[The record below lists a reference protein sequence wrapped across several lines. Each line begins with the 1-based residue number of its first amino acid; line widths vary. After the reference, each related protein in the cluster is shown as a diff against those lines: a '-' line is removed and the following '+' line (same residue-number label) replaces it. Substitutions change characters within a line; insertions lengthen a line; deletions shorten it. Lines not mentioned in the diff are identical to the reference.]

1 MGPHQICRA
10 AVRRPLRHALLVTTA
25 LCSVSALALFSPD
38 LALAQTRGGNGGSG
52 AAFTGGPGGGYEQNG
67 GNGAAG
73 NNGGGGGGPGA
84 AGTLGGLPGNND
96 SGGGGAGG
104 VNGTTAA
111 AMPVGSFNG
120 GNGGNATPA
129 VNATT
134 AHGGGGGG
142 GGYGV
147 VLTTAG
153 PHATTAGQ
161 VFTGG
166 NGGAANGTVN
176 PGIGGDGGG
185 GLLLQAGGT
194 FTNVAGASLIG
205 GTSGATPSVTSCFL
219 LCNLGGDGLTTSNY
233 VGTTF
238 AATVTNAGAITG
250 GAGGTLAATPGVTP
264 RSTFAASYF
273 GGTGVS
279 LLGGGS
285 VTNTATGV
293 ITGGIGG
300 AGFGGTATLGPG
312 VAGFGGAGV
321 LMSGGG
327 LVTNDGQI
335 TGGAGPGGTVHA
347 PGARPGDQFGNGQ
360 NSFAGGSGGIGVG
373 GGTPPGSIVNNLSGV
388 IAGGRGGDGTNGI
401 ANPTTPQ
408 AAAGAGGSGG
418 TGAAISSGSILNFG
432 QILGGAAGAGANA
445 TVAGQVG
452 GSDPFNSG
460 GIGVVLNGIFFQSA
474 TMSLDNRSTGVITG
488 GTGSTPG
495 TSGAGAA
502 GARGGDGG
510 FGVDARKPVTGTLTI
525 LNSGQISGGNGAAGS
540 AGTPNGA
547 NGLGGVGIQM
557 LLDGTITT
565 SGAISGGLN
574 GDGVTRANAIT
585 FLAGVHTLTLQTGAT
600 FAGNVVVDTAAT
612 SNAGVS
618 ASNTLDLDGAGTG
631 TISLPQ
637 FQNFGHLT
645 QTSGSGGT
653 WTLNGAG
660 AVTLDTTVSA
670 GTMVLGAGAVLTS
683 PNVNLLT
690 GGTLSLSTAALANDA
705 LNINGGTLQVTGITL
720 NFLPNTIS
728 YGANGGTFDIVTAAN
743 TFSISQALAGAGSLT
758 KIGAGTLALT
768 GDNTYSGGTTISAGT
783 LQLGNG
789 GTTGSVAGNILNNAI
804 LAFNRSNALTF
815 GGVISGTGAVQ
826 QNGAGTTVL
835 TANNTYTGGTTINAG
850 TLQFGNGGTAGSIVG
865 NVLNNG
871 ALAFNRS
878 DAVTFGGVISGT
890 GALQQNGAGS
900 TNLTATNIYTGATTV
915 NAGTLLVNGS
925 IATSSGVTVNSGG
938 TLGGTGALPQTT
950 INGGTLSPGNSIGTI
965 SIGGSL
971 SFVGAGNYIVEVAP
985 ANADRTNVTGAPGTA
1000 SLGGTLRAVGT
1011 GGSYTIGTR
1020 YTVLNATGGIS
1031 GTFGSLVISGNFGAT
1046 RPHIEY
1052 DANNV
1057 YLVLDQGLI
1066 TPFLVGGT
1074 PNQRAVAGAIDT
1086 ALTGG
1091 SQAAPFLA
1099 LFGLTAAQLP
1109 GALDQLSGEVHVS
1122 TAGVLA
1128 DESRYMRDAV
1138 LGRLRQASYGGNAS
1152 MASLSV
1158 GGPVA
1163 AFADGELD
1171 SALAYGKSPI
1181 VTKAPRMVAPSY
1193 DVTFWAQGFGARGRF
1208 ETDGNAATVRRDL
1221 AGFISGVDARVGGN
1235 GRLGVAAGYTGS
1247 KNALDGRGTAD
1258 VETAHIAGYGGW
1270 SFGAFNLRAGGAYA
1284 FHSIGTDRLIA
1295 FPGFFDRTT
1304 ANYDGHTGQIFG
1316 ELGYGFAFGNVAIE
1330 PFAGAAWV
1338 RVKTDAA
1345 AERGGLAALNVA
1357 GTTFETGYA
1366 TLGIRAAGMIPLGHD
1381 MVLIPRGTLAWQ
1393 HAFDNVTPAGVL
1405 AFQAA
1410 PVPFTI
1416 AGVPI
1421 ARDSLLAEAGLD
1433 LAIGRNAT
1441 LGISYVGQHARNVQD
1456 HAAKGK
1462 FSWKF

>member
-1 MGPHQICRA
+1 MRA
-10 AVRRPLRHALLVTTA
+10 CP
-25 LCSVSALALFSPD
+25 PD
-38 LALAQTRGGNGGSG
+38 
-52 AAFTGGPGGGYEQNG
+52 
-67 GNGAAG
+67 
-73 NNGGGGGGPGA
+73 
-84 AGTLGGLPGNND
+84 
-96 SGGGGAGG
+96 
-104 VNGTTAA
+104 
-111 AMPVGSFNG
+111 
-120 GNGGNATPA
+120 
-129 VNATT
+129 
-134 AHGGGGGG
+134 
-142 GGYGV
+142 
-147 VLTTAG
+147 
-153 PHATTAGQ
+153 
-161 VFTGG
+161 
-166 NGGAANGTVN
+166 
-176 PGIGGDGGG
+176 
-185 GLLLQAGGT
+185 
-194 FTNVAGASLIG
+194 
-205 GTSGATPSVTSCFL
+205 
-219 LCNLGGDGLTTSNY
+219 
-233 VGTTF
+233 
-238 AATVTNAGAITG
+238 
-250 GAGGTLAATPGVTP
+250 
-264 RSTFAASYF
+264 
-273 GGTGVS
+273 
-279 LLGGGS
+279 
-285 VTNTATGV
+285 
-293 ITGGIGG
+293 
-300 AGFGGTATLGPG
+300 
-312 VAGFGGAGV
+312 
-321 LMSGGG
+321 
-327 LVTNDGQI
+327 
-335 TGGAGPGGTVHA
+335 
-347 PGARPGDQFGNGQ
+347 
-360 NSFAGGSGGIGVG
+360 
-373 GGTPPGSIVNNLSGV
+373 
-388 IAGGRGGDGTNGI
+388 
-401 ANPTTPQ
+401 
-408 AAAGAGGSGG
+408 
-418 TGAAISSGSILNFG
+418 
-432 QILGGAAGAGANA
+432 
-445 TVAGQVG
+445 
-452 GSDPFNSG
+452 
-460 GIGVVLNGIFFQSA
+460 
-474 TMSLDNRSTGVITG
+474 
-488 GTGSTPG
+488 
-495 TSGAGAA
+495 
-502 GARGGDGG
+502 
-510 FGVDARKPVTGTLTI
+510 
-525 LNSGQISGGNGAAGS
+525 
-540 AGTPNGA
+540 
-547 NGLGGVGIQM
+547 
-557 LLDGTITT
+557 
-565 SGAISGGLN
+565 
-574 GDGVTRANAIT
+574 
-585 FLAGVHTLTLQTGAT
+585 
-600 FAGNVVVDTAAT
+600 
-612 SNAGVS
+612 
-618 ASNTLDLDGAGTG
+618 NTLNLDGAGTG

-653 WTLNGAG
+653 WTLTGAG

-705 LNINGGTLQVTGITL
+705 LNINGGTLQVTGIAL
-720 NFLPNTIS
+720 NSLPNTIA
-728 YGANGGTFDIVTAAN
+728 YGANGGTFDIVAAAN

-789 GTTGSVAGNILNNAI
+789 GTTGSLAGNILNNAI

-826 QNGAGTTVL
+826 QNGAGTTIL
-835 TANNTYTGGTTINAG
+835 TADNTYTGGTTINAG
-850 TLQFGNGGTAGSIVG
+850 TLQLGNGGTAGSIVG

-871 ALAFNRS
+871 TLAFNRS

-900 TNLTATNIYTGATTV
+900 TNLTAANTYTGATTV

-938 TLGGTGALPQTT
+938 TLGGTGALPQVT
-950 INGGTLSPGNSIGTI
+950 INGGTLSPGNSIGTV

-1000 SLGGTLRAVGT
+1000 SLGGTLRAVGL
-1011 GGSYTIGTR
+1011 GGTYTVGTR
-1020 YTVLNATGGIS
+1020 YTVLNASGGIS
-1031 GTFGSLVISGNFGAT
+1031 GTFGSLAISGNFGTT

-1057 YLVLDQGLI
+1057 YLVLDQGAI
-1066 TPFLVGGT
+1066 SPFLVGGT
-1074 PNQRAVAGAIDT
+1074 PNQRAVAGAVDT
-1086 ALTGG
+1086 ALLGG
-1091 SQAAPFLA
+1091 NQAAPFVA
-1099 LFGLTAAQLP
+1099 LFGLTSAQLP

-1138 LGRLRQASYGGNAS
+1138 LGRLRQASYGGNTS

-1163 AFADGELD
+1163 AFANGELD

-1208 ETDGNAATVRRDL
+1208 ETDGNAATLRRDL
-1221 AGFISGVDARVGGN
+1221 AGFISGVDTRIGSN

-1270 SFGAFNLRAGGAYA
+1270 NFGAFNLRAGGAYA
-1284 FHSIGTDRLIA
+1284 FHSIATDRLIA

-1304 ANYDGHTGQIFG
+1304 ANYDGHTGQVFG

-1357 GTTFETGYA
+1357 GTSFETGYA
-1366 TLGIRAAGMIPLGHD
+1366 TLGIRAASMIPLGHD

-1421 ARDSLLAEAGLD
+1421 ARDSLLAEAGFD

-1441 LGISYVGQHARNVQD
+1441 LGISYVGQHASNVQD

>member
-1 MGPHQICRA
+1 MRA
-10 AVRRPLRHALLVTTA
+10 ATA
-25 LCSVSALALFSPD
+25 DWARV
-38 LALAQTRGGNGGSG
+38 
-52 AAFTGGPGGGYEQNG
+52 
-67 GNGAAG
+67 
-73 NNGGGGGGPGA
+73 
-84 AGTLGGLPGNND
+84 
-96 SGGGGAGG
+96 
-104 VNGTTAA
+104 
-111 AMPVGSFNG
+111 
-120 GNGGNATPA
+120 
-129 VNATT
+129 
-134 AHGGGGGG
+134 
-142 GGYGV
+142 
-147 VLTTAG
+147 
-153 PHATTAGQ
+153 
-161 VFTGG
+161 
-166 NGGAANGTVN
+166 
-176 PGIGGDGGG
+176 
-185 GLLLQAGGT
+185 QAG
-194 FTNVAGASLIG
+194 A
-205 GTSGATPSVTSCFL
+205 
-219 LCNLGGDGLTTSNY
+219 LGD
-233 VGTTF
+233 
-238 AATVTNAGAITG
+238 
-250 GAGGTLAATPGVTP
+250 
-264 RSTFAASYF
+264 
-273 GGTGVS
+273 
-279 LLGGGS
+279 LGQI
-285 VTNTATGV
+285 VNNATGV
-293 ITGGIGG
+293 I
-300 AGFGGTATLGPG
+300 
-312 VAGFGGAGV
+312 
-321 LMSGGG
+321 
-327 LVTNDGQI
+327 
-335 TGGAGPGGTVHA
+335 
-347 PGARPGDQFGNGQ
+347 R
-360 NSFAGGSGGIGVG
+360 
-373 GGTPPGSIVNNLSGV
+373 
-388 IAGGRGGDGTNGI
+388 GGRGGDGTNGI
-401 ANPTTPQ
+401 VNATSPH
-408 AAAGAGGSGG
+408 AAAGAGGAGGFGVSIISGN
-418 TGAAISSGSILNFG
+418 ILNFG
-432 QILGGAAGAGANA
+432 QIAGGAAGTGANA

-460 GIGVVLNGIFFQSA
+460 GTAVELRGIFFQSL
-474 TMSLDNRSTGVITG
+474 TMSLDNRATGMITG
-488 GTGSTPG
+488 GAGSTPG

-502 GARGGDGG
+502 GAKGGDGG
-510 FGVDARKPVTGTLTI
+510 LGVDARQPVTGTLTI

-557 LLDGTITT
+557 LGDGTIATG
-565 SGAISGGLN
+565 GAISGGLN
-574 GDGVTRANAIT
+574 GDGVTRARAIT
-585 FLAGVHTLTLQTGAT
+585 FLSGVHTLTLQTGAT
-600 FAGNVVVDTAAT
+600 FTGNVVVDTAAT
-612 SNAGVS
+612 SNAAVS
-618 ASNTLDLDGAGTG
+618 ASNTLALDGAGTG
-631 TISLPQ
+631 TIALPQ

-705 LNINGGTLQVTGITL
+705 LNINGGTLQVTGIAL
-720 NFLPNTIS
+720 NTLPNTIA
-728 YGANGGTFDIVTAAN
+728 YGANGGTFDIVAAAN
-743 TFSISQALAGAGSLT
+743 TFSISQALAGAGALT
-758 KIGAGTLALT
+758 KTGAGTLALT

-789 GTTGSVAGNILNNAI
+789 GTTGSVVGNILNNAI
-804 LAFNRSNALTF
+804 LAFNRSNTLTF
-815 GGVISGTGAVQ
+815 GGVISGTGAVHQ
-826 QNGAGTTVL
+826 DGAGTTIL
-835 TANNTYTGGTTINAG
+835 TADNTYTGGTTINAG
-850 TLQFGNGGTAGSIVG
+850 TLQLGNGGTGGSIAG

-871 ALAFNRS
+871 TLAFNRS

-900 TNLTATNIYTGATTV
+900 TNLTATNIFTGATTV
-915 NAGTLLVNGS
+915 NAGTLFVNGS

-938 TLGGTGALPQTT
+938 TLGGTGALPKVT

-971 SFVGAGNYIVEVAP
+971 NFVGAGNYIVEVSP
-985 ANADRTNVTGAPGTA
+985 TSADRTNVTGAPGTA
-1000 SLGGTLRAVGT
+1000 SLGGTLRAVGL
-1011 GGSYTIGTR
+1011 GGTYTVGTR
-1020 YTVLNATGGIS
+1020 YTVLNATGGVS
-1031 GTFGSLVISGNFGAT
+1031 GTFGSLAISGNFGAT

-1057 YLVLDQGLI
+1057 YLVLDQGAI
-1066 TPFLVGGT
+1066 SPFLIGGT
-1074 PNQRAVAGAIDT
+1074 PNQRAVAGAVDT
-1086 ALTGG
+1086 ALLAGN
-1091 SQAAPFLA
+1091 QAAPFVA

-1138 LGRLRQASYGGNAS
+1138 LGRLRQASYGGGDTS

-1208 ETDGNAATVRRDL
+1208 ETDGNAATLRRDL
-1221 AGFISGVDARVGGN
+1221 AGFISGVDTRVGGN

-1270 SFGAFNLRAGGAYA
+1270 NVGAVNLRAGGAYA
-1284 FHSIGTDRLIA
+1284 FHSIATDRLIA

-1316 ELGYGFAFGNVAIE
+1316 ELGYGFALGNMAIE

-1366 TLGIRAAGMIPLGHD
+1366 TLGIRAAGMIALGHD
-1381 MVLIPRGTLAWQ
+1381 MMLVPRGTLAWQ
-1393 HAFDNVTPAGVL
+1393 HAFDTITPAGVL

-1433 LAIGRNAT
+1433 LAIGRNVT
-1441 LGISYVGQHARNVQD
+1441 LGVSYVGQVASNVQD